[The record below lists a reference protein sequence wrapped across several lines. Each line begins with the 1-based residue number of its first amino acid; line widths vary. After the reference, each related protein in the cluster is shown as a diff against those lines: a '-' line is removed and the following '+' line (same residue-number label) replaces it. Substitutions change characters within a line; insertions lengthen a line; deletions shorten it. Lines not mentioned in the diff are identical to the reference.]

1 MEVTVNNYQDKLP
14 LTPELEELVVKVAR
28 RTLQEE
34 KAAAQTEVAVTF
46 VDDQYIRE
54 LNLRY
59 RGRDEPTDVLSFSM
73 REGEEGEGL
82 PPEADHLLGDVIIS
96 LERAQRQADEYGH
109 SLAREVGFL
118 TVHGLLHLLGY
129 DHEDATGEG
138 EMLAR
143 QEEILRGLGLN
154 R

>member
-73 REGEEGEGL
+73 LEGEEGEGL